1 MQKQTSSSFS
11 STWSW
16 LCNLEG
22 ASQPSYLS
30 VLSHYPGEPDAEPD
44 SRTVFPGGDVPLRDR
59 RNWRFTRNKQYII
72 KIKLSCMFFRTYWSF
87 GNITLLLNKKYKCSL
102 LVRCRAD
109 VFFSSQLRLLQYQ
122 GVGVDQHLSA
132 VSGQV
137 HTKLCTLCT
146 VQCTLCT
153 V

>member
-1 MQKQTSSSFS
+1 
-11 STWSW
+11 
-16 LCNLEG
+16 
-22 ASQPSYLS
+22 
-30 VLSHYPGEPDAEPD
+30 
-44 SRTVFPGGDVPLRDR
+44 
-59 RNWRFTRNKQYII
+59 
-72 KIKLSCMFFRTYWSF
+72 MFFRTYWSF

-153 V
+153 VQCTLCTVQCTLCTVQCKLCTVQCTLCTVQSTICTVQCTLCTLTIKHSKKFIKSLIHISTWFLMKKY

>member
-1 MQKQTSSSFS
+1 MVIYKYHSS
-11 STWSW
+11 
-16 LCNLEG
+16 
-22 ASQPSYLS
+22 A
-30 VLSHYPGEPDAEPD
+30 
-44 SRTVFPGGDVPLRDR
+44 
-59 RNWRFTRNKQYII
+59 
-72 KIKLSCMFFRTYWSF
+72 KL
-87 GNITLLLNKKYKCSL
+87 KKYKCSL

-132 VSGQV
+132 VFGQV

-153 V
+153 VQCTLYTLQCIFCTVQCTLCTVQCTLCTVQCTLCTVQCKLYTLQCIFALCIVHFALYSEH